1 MVNEEAVLDAPQA
14 EEFDESSSA
23 EEAAK
28 EKSAEDTPAAASDAE
43 AADAEAKDEEK
54 KDAPPPSPKGEGDM
68 SKVTQAYWRI
78 KIGGTADPKKET
90 PNGDAKANQA
100 EAEEKAKEGEEKK
113 DGEESADPEGEKTDE
128 EKKDEPQA
136 AAAPAQPPPPKAEE
150 FPDDAA
156 AKAGTEVADVT
167 TKDGENPNPATQ
179 TNPPSDIEEAQSVPR
194 ELIFDSMRG
203 DIIGAPYLIESLYQ
217 HSYCRVVLFD
227 PEDKLRAILKR
238 HKNFEVEI
246 GFSQGGYKI
255 NKFVGVLYRV
265 GRQIPDGTIVEAIDP
280 SWELKKAELASVPA
294 KTADAAA
301 AEEAEKAKEGEA
313 AAEGAEGE
321 EKKEEGAE
329 ASSTETKAATTNEAT
344 TAKPEAENSVNRP
357 GERQTN
363 IAEQGAGRNDNQ
375 LKYSQKGDTVPDREG
390 TSLIQQS
397 PLSAISKDA
406 AQTGTTIS
414 VKGNTIEQTD
424 PGKEESSG
432 VVLDFKTYPDLIVAG
447 SHPEFLEGL
456 GVRLEN
462 GFAVMGADVAGKQ
475 VFGGI
480 AVSGSPALQHP
491 TGVINPPEWGEITLS
506 NPIFDG
512 CPYTWADATKNGS
525 RGPKTKEIMGGIIR
539 IARVITEYTAKV
551 GVGKWT
557 VTSWYRDPVSNRG
570 VGGASDSRH
579 MYGDAVDYFFSG
591 PKYTELFNELW
602 ASGNG
607 GTDGWPGG
615 IAKGKSFTHIDTRH
629 EDGKGRSRWFY

>member
-1 MVNEEAVLDAPQA
+1 MINEEAVIDAPQA
-14 EEFDESSSA
+14 EEFEETSSA
-23 EEAAK
+23 EEAA
-28 EKSAEDTPAAASDAE
+28 AEESTEDSSAAASDSSDE
-43 AADAEAKDEEK
+43 ESDEEK
-54 KDAPPPSPKGEGDM
+54 DPSAPKGEGDM
-68 SKVTQAYWRI
+68 SQVTQAYWRI
-78 KIGGTADPKKET
+78 KIGGTADPKEET
-90 PNGDAKANQA
+90 PKGDAEANQK
-100 EAEEKAKEGEEKK
+100 EAEEKAKEGEESEE
-113 DGEESADPEGEKTDE
+113 DGEGEESAEEEDPDAEASAPS
-128 EKKDEPQA
+128 EPA
-136 AAAPAQPPPPKAEE
+136 PPKAEE
-150 FPDDAA
+150 FDEEE
-156 AKAGTEVADVT
+156 TTSEVADVT
-167 TKDGENPNPATQ
+167 AVDGENPDAATQ

-203 DIIGAPYLIESLYQ
+203 DIVGAPYLHESLYQ

-246 GFSQGGYKI
+246 GFSKGGYKI

-280 SWELKKAELASVPA
+280 SWELKKPELGAVPA

-301 AEEAEKAKEGEA
+301 AAEEDPDAEATEGDAEA
-313 AAEGAEGE
+313 
-321 EKKEEGAE
+321 EEGADEE
-329 ASSTETKAATTNEAT
+329 ASVDAESDASSDTETSTE
-344 TAKPEAENSVNRP
+344 PEPQNSVDRP

-363 IAEQGAGRNDNQ
+363 IAEQVAGRKDNQ
-375 LKYSQKGDTVPDREG
+375 LKYSQRGNTVPDKEG
-390 TSLIQQS
+390 SVLIQQS
-397 PLSAISKDA
+397 PLSAISKNA
-406 AQTGTTIS
+406 AQTGTTIA

-424 PGKEESSG
+424 PGTEESSG

-475 VFGGI
+475 TFGGI

-506 NPIFDG
+506 DPIFEG

-525 RGPKTKEIMGGIIR
+525 RVPSTKEIMAGIIR

-557 VTSWYRDPVSNRG
+557 IKSWYRDPVSNRG
-570 VGGASDSRH
+570 VGGASQSRH
-579 MYGDAVDYFFSG
+579 LSGDAVDYFFSG
-591 PKYTELFNELW
+591 PKYTELFKELW

-607 GTDGWPGG
+607 GSDGWPGG
-615 IAKGKSFTHIDTRH
+615 IAKGGGFTHIDTRH
-629 EDGKGRSRWFY
+629 EDGKGRSRWHY